1 MALETSERNKPLI
14 HENEL
19 TPGVW
24 APYDGEGGKGDKK
37 TKEIKKSAEIV
48 GQILGLIMGD
58 NFTIPACKISEENP
72 FATTNMTL

>member
-1 MALETSERNKPLI
+1 MALETLERTKPLI

-19 TPGVW
+19 TTGVW
-24 APYDGEGGKGDKK
+24 TPYGSEGKRGYKRM
-37 TKEIKKSAEIV
+37 KEIKKSAEIV